1 MPHNKGLAYKVCV
14 YEDSRSDRIMVIG
27 TYRSYDKA
35 KKVLSD
41 YLKTHDY
48 VSRAY
53 VEKAQSFR
61 NDKHN
66 MWDF

>member
-1 MPHNKGLAYKVCV
+1 MPHNQALIYKVCV
-14 YEDSRSDRIMVIG
+14 YEDSYSDRITIVG
-27 TYRSYDKA
+27 NYRSYDKA

-41 YLKTHDY
+41 YLKTHSH

-53 VEKAQSFR
+53 VEKSSSFK
-61 NDKHN
+61 NDKRN

>member
-1 MPHNKGLAYKVCV
+1 MSHNQTLSYKVCV
-14 YEDSRSDRIMVIG
+14 YEDSYSDIVTVIG

-35 KKVLSD
+35 KKVLSE
-41 YLKTHDY
+41 YLKTHDN

-61 NDKHN
+61 NDKRN